1 MSSRSN
7 LVNVYGGSR
16 MLDHLWFSKPPFYPL
31 NYRNNDLER
40 INGLNGD
47 GQDAVGVR
55 SNFLSGALVSTID
68 IGAGNNFVCSPRVS
82 TDMSAEVKS
91 DRLGD
96 SPCVVH

>member
-1 MSSRSN
+1 MI
-7 LVNVYGGSR
+7 LIIGV
-16 MLDHLWFSKPPFYPL
+16 
-31 NYRNNDLER
+31 DLQR

-91 DRLGD
+91 DRAGD
-96 SPCVVH
+96 SPCVVHRHGWLFYS